1 MDNPTGKLQT
11 LNSDICGLGADLE
24 TAWQLWTPDTLQL
37 AKQTNRLL
45 FVSIGYSACHWCHV
59 MAHESFDDPRIA
71 QLLNEHFIPI
81 KIDREERPD
90 IDRQY
95 MDFLQATSGGGGW
108 PLNVFVTPDLEPVF
122 GGTYWP
128 GRNSERA
135 QMGGATFEQILQKV
149 AEAWKEQEDKVRQN
163 GKKIIEQLR
172 EFTQEG
178 NLGGRTG
185 ENEQDGLELDLLE
198 ESFQFYKG
206 RFDSIYGGF
215 GGAPKFPT
223 PAHLKHLLRL
233 PAYSTE
239 VKDVVGEKECVY
251 ARGMALMTLECMAKG
266 GIKDQIGHG
275 FARYSVTRDW
285 SLPHFEK
292 MYVHVFTK
300 DGISMLTRN
309 QALRQRPIAACLSR
323 RIYRNKITTVP

>member
-1 MDNPTGKLQT
+1 
-11 LNSDICGLGADLE
+11 
-24 TAWQLWTPDTLQL
+24 
-37 AKQTNRLL
+37 
-45 FVSIGYSACHWCHV
+45 

-71 QLLNEHFIPI
+71 QLLNEHFIPV

-128 GRNSERA
+128 GPNSERA
-135 QMGGATFEQILQKV
+135 RMGVTFEQILAKV
-149 AEAWKEQEDKVRQN
+149 AEAWKEQEGRIRDN

-172 EFTQEG
+172 EFAQEG

-185 ENEQDGLELDLLE
+185 GKASDGEQDGLELDLLE
-198 ESFQFYKG
+198 ESYQFYKG

-233 PAYSTE
+233 GSYSPE
-239 VKDVVGEKECVY
+239 VREIVGEDECVY
-251 ARGMALMTLECMAKG
+251 ARGMAVMTLERMAQG

-275 FARYSVTRDW
+275 FARYSVTKDW

-292 MYVHVFTK
+292 MYVSH
-300 DGISMLTRN
+300 GSHLLTAALTLR
-309 QALRQRPIAACLSR
+309 QALRQCSAPTSLS
-323 RIYRNKITTVP
+323 